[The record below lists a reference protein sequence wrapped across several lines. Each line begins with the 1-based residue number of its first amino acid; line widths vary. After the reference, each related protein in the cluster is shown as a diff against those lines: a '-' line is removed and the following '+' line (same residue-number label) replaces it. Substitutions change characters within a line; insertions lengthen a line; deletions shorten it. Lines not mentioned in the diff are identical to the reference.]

1 MTFELFTRIH
11 FEAEISVLRFRV
23 PSLDCCGSRPIR
35 FLTHGWARTEFESA
49 GACQVWSLTQF
60 TDLNCLPSRVH
71 WGAFSFLMRGIDLT
85 NKTTRKIECVSGQ
98 TINSHPL
105 RSYGARWITRPRQT
119 RPRKPRRSQKIRRQL
134 MSTGAI
140 ILWSIHD
147 EVSTKRREIRQIR
160 NDQES
165 TWICCYPIKS
175 FSGVT
180 WQSLTES
187 WLGQTSVYIFL
198 RKKKVATKRSISWIH
213 GLDKTATGHSDNW
226 FGNRLQ

>member
-35 FLTHGWARTEFESA
+35 LLTHGWARTEFESA

-60 TDLNCLPSRVH
+60 TDLNCLPPRVH

-119 RPRKPRRSQKIRRQL
+119 RPRKPRRSGVNPA
-134 MSTGAI
+134 STNVHWRDYFVI
-140 ILWSIHD
+140 NSW
-147 EVSTKRREIRQIR
+147 R
-160 NDQES
+160 NQHKTAGNPADQES

-175 FSGVT
+175 FSPVT
-180 WQSLTES
+180 WQSLAES
-187 WLGQTSVYIFL
+187 WLVQTFVYNFL
-198 RKKKVATKRSISWIH
+198 WKKKVATKRSISWIH
-213 GLDKTATGHSDNW
+213 ALDKTATGHSDNW